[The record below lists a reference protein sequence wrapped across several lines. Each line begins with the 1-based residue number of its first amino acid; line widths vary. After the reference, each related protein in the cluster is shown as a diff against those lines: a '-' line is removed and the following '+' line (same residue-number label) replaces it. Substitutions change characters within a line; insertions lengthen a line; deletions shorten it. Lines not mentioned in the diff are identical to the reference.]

1 MEVKMKFKKIAVKKY
16 IVRLSKEERDQLNE
30 LIRKGK
36 SPAKRQLKARILLKA
51 DVGKHGEGWSDGKII
66 KALNTSIPMVYRV
79 RQQLVEEG
87 LEAVLSRKQRAIP
100 PTPPIFDG
108 AKEAR
113 LITLACSRAPEGQAR
128 WTLKLL
134 ANKLV
139 ALEIVE
145 AASPSTVSRVLKKTH
160 LSPTSKSSGSSRRRK
175 APRS

>member
-1 MEVKMKFKKIAVKKY
+1 MKFKTIAVKKY
-16 IVRLSKEERDQLNE
+16 VVRLSKTERDQLNE

-51 DVGKHGEGWSDGKII
+51 DVGKHGEGWSDGKIV
-66 KALNTSIPMVYRV
+66 KALNTNALMVARV

-100 PTPPIFDG
+100 AITPIFDG

-113 LITLACSRAPEGQAR
+113 LITLACSQAPEGQAR

-134 ANKLV
+134 ANKVV

-145 AASPSTVSRVLKKTH
+145 AASASTVGRVLKKTRS
-160 LSPTSKSSGSSRRRK
+160 SPTSRSSGSSRRKK
-175 APRS
+175 ARRS